1 MPSKYWHHMEYLDSG
16 FAMSLRA
23 LPVTLFGK
31 LNSVYHLSLMRG
43 LNNLLI
49 KTVPEWW
56 YQKKRALAYETAQK
70 A

>member
-1 MPSKYWHHMEYLDSG
+1 
-16 FAMSLRA
+16 MSLRA